1 MKSARC
7 RDHTEKL
14 FKYLKIP
21 IKIKKEKNYDL
32 IKIKGRDDAPG
43 RPLLYSTTNDFLENF
58 GLNRVSDL
66 PKLKE
71 VAELTDQDMLDKMK
85 LDSLQLNQSENSN
98 DISMDNF
105 STTNLLP

>member
-1 MKSARC
+1 M
-7 RDHTEKL
+7 
-14 FKYLKIP
+14 
-21 IKIKKEKNYDL
+21 
-32 IKIKGRDDAPG
+32 
-43 RPLLYSTTNDFLENF
+43 ENF

-98 DISMDNF
+98 DISTDNF
-105 STTNLLP
+105 SVTNLLP